1 MIIALSGY
9 GQVGKDT
16 VGEIL
21 VRRYG
26 FKRVA
31 FADSLKALALKAD
44 PLVSTDA
51 PYVNMSS
58 RSRLSEAVADVGW
71 EQAKAQPEVRRFLQ
85 RLGVA
90 VREVLGEDSWVA
102 ALSLGAKGKGD
113 FTITDCRFPNEAE
126 FVKKQKGQ
134 VWRIERPGYTAVNGH
149 QSETALDDWSFDE
162 TIVNDGSL
170 QDLERK
176 VIDLYEASRTPAVLT

>member
-1 MIIALSGY
+1 MLIALSGY

-44 PLVSTDA
+44 PLISTDA

-71 EQAKAQPEVRRFLQ
+71 EQAKKSPEVRAFLQ

-90 VREVLGEDSWVA
+90 CRETFGESIWIDTLAEVLLKVE
-102 ALSLGAKGKGD
+102 GD
-113 FTITDCRFPNEAE
+113 IVLTDTRFPNEAQWA
-126 FVKKQKGQ
+126 KANKGQ
-134 VWRIERPGYTAVNGH
+134 VWRIERPGFTAVNGH
-149 QSETALDDWSFDE
+149 QSETALDDWAFDE

-176 VIDLYEASRTPAVLT
+176 VVDLYQSLIPS